1 MADKMRFNCN
11 TEISMFNK
19 GGYEAYVALINH
31 NSTKNCK
38 EMQAKLYF
46 DDWVAQFIT

>member
-1 MADKMRFNCN
+1 MADKMRFNYN

-31 NSTKNCK
+31 NSTPENCK
-38 EMQAKLYF
+38 EMQAKSS
-46 DDWVAQFIT
+46 V